1 MSSTEG
7 GTVGD
12 YDPKNIRRMSDL
24 LNSIAS
30 VTMVLASISAGLTVL
45 GTFISAGTIGQLG
58 GLIVLSG
65 LVNAVL
71 TVGAGYLLAL
81 GMRAAA
87 QMMLAVVQIEY
98 NTRAGAVAQVQTLA
112 APLPVTYEPTQ
123 TYAPSQSRP
132 ADVRQFLDAST
143 SDDERQAR
151 AIARGT
157 SVAEQSERGR
167 GYGDDYPG
175 SELFELGRRWA
186 LLFDETGDPEHRAK
200 ALAAMRKA
208 RTIDPDCGG
217 GFFSEGEYFGSLTR
231 DPEFSEFS

>member
-1 MSSTEG
+1 M
-7 GTVGD
+7 
-12 YDPKNIRRMSDL
+12 
-24 LNSIAS
+24 
-30 VTMVLASISAGLTVL
+30 
-45 GTFISAGTIGQLG
+45 
-58 GLIVLSG
+58 
-65 LVNAVL
+65 
-71 TVGAGYLLAL
+71 GAGYLLAL

-98 NTRAGAVAQVQTLA
+98 NTRAGAVAQVQTLT

-123 TYAPSQSRP
+123 VRGPSQSRP

-143 SDDERQAR
+143 SDAERQAR
-151 AIARGT
+151 AVARGT
-157 SVAEQSERGR
+157 SVAEQSERVR

-208 RTIDPDCGG
+208 RTIDPECGG